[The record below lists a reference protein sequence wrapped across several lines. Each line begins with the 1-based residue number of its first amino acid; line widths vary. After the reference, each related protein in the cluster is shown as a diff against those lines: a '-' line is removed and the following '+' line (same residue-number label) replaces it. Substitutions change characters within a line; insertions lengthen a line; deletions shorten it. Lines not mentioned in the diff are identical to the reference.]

1 MTSISLAG
9 KTAFVTGGSRGIG
22 AAIAKRLALEGAAVA
37 LTYVNAAERAQAVV
51 SEIEQAGGRAVAI
64 RADNRDAEAIEQAGG
79 RAVAIRADNR
89 DAEAIE
95 QAIRETV
102 EALGGLD
109 ILVNSAGIWHSA
121 PLEETTVA
129 DFDEVMA
136 VNFRAPFV
144 AIRSASR
151 HLGDGGRIITIGSNL
166 AELVPWPGI
175 SLYSASKAALAGLT
189 KGLARDLGPRGI
201 TVNIVHPG
209 STDTDMNPADGDHAE
224 AQRERIA
231 TGSYGEP
238 QDIAGLVAWLAG
250 PQGKFVTGAS
260 LTIDGGAN
268 A

>member
-64 RADNRDAEAIEQAGG
+64 RADNRDAEAIEQA
-79 RAVAIRADNR
+79 
-89 DAEAIE
+89 
-95 QAIRETV
+95 IRETV

-136 VNFRAPFV
+136 VNFRAPFL

-209 STDTDMNPADGDHAE
+209 STDTDMNPPM
-224 AQRERIA
+224 A
-231 TGSYGEP
+231 TMPKRSGNVSPPAATVSRKTLPDSSPGWR
-238 QDIAGLVAWLAG
+238 GR
-250 PQGKFVTGAS
+250 KAS
-260 LTIDGGAN
+260 SSPALR
-268 A
+268 